1 MIKLR
6 SLAKRMRIL
15 SLMTTVVK
23 KTTRSVVNS
32 ALTMSQ
38 TMRTISKL
46 KMREAERRQLAI

>member
-6 SLAKRMRIL
+6 SLAKRMRMV

>member
-6 SLAKRMRIL
+6 SLAKRMRMV

-23 KTTRSVVNS
+23 KTMRSVVNL